1 MDRDIDRYTQAYLN
15 AEFEEIM
22 VSYRRKTVVSLL
34 NPLPHQCM
42 LEIGCGMHS
51 IGNDLHGIESL
62 TIVEPSRLFL
72 AKAKQD
78 SASWPDVQ
86 THLVCGFFE
95 NEASV
100 LAGRHYDLILI
111 SSLLHEVTQPSV
123 FLKQVRTLCAPHT
136 IIHVNVPNA
145 LSLHRLLAVSA
156 GMIPQP
162 DILSQRN
169 IMLQQH
175 HVYTFEALKNMLI
188 SAGDIQVLEKGS
200 YFIKPFTHEQMH
212 QCVAQGIFGKKVLDG
227 LYNLTKYL
235 PEHGAEIY
243 INFQYEPTM
252 SS

>member
-1 MDRDIDRYTQAYLN
+1 
-15 AEFEEIM
+15 
-22 VSYRRKTVVSLL
+22 
-34 NPLPHQCM
+34 
-42 LEIGCGMHS
+42 MHS
-51 IGNDLHGIESL
+51 IRNDLHGIESL

-78 SASWPDVQ
+78 SAFWPDVQ

-212 QCVAQGIFGKKVLDG
+212 QCVAQGIFGKKFWMVFIILQNTC
-227 LYNLTKYL
+227 LSMALKS
-235 PEHGAEIY
+235 I
-243 INFQYEPTM
+243 
-252 SS
+252 

>member
-1 MDRDIDRYTQAYLN
+1 M
-15 AEFEEIM
+15 
-22 VSYRRKTVVSLL
+22 
-34 NPLPHQCM
+34 
-42 LEIGCGMHS
+42 
-51 IGNDLHGIESL
+51 
-62 TIVEPSRLFL
+62 
-72 AKAKQD
+72 
-78 SASWPDVQ
+78 
-86 THLVCGFFE
+86 
-95 NEASV
+95 
-100 LAGRHYDLILI
+100 
-111 SSLLHEVTQPSV
+111 
-123 FLKQVRTLCAPHT
+123 
-136 IIHVNVPNA
+136 PNA

>member
-22 VSYRRKTVVSLL
+22 ASYRRKTVVSLL

-123 FLKQVRTLCAPHT
+123 FLK
-136 IIHVNVPNA
+136 
-145 LSLHRLLAVSA
+145 
-156 GMIPQP
+156 
-162 DILSQRN
+162 
-169 IMLQQH
+169 
-175 HVYTFEALKNMLI
+175 
-188 SAGDIQVLEKGS
+188 
-200 YFIKPFTHEQMH
+200 
-212 QCVAQGIFGKKVLDG
+212 
-227 LYNLTKYL
+227 
-235 PEHGAEIY
+235 
-243 INFQYEPTM
+243 
-252 SS
+252 